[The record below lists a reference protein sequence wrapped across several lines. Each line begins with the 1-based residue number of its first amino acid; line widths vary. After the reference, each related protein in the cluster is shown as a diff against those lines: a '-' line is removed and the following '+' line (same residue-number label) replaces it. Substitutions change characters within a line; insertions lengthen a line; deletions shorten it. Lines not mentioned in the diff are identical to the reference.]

1 VNFLYFSN
9 YYNNLTESVQGLKT
23 HKIRLNSL
31 PQKIKSHESTKGVIL
46 HTEITNI
53 GGIQIM
59 QNTLILVGITL
70 VIIMGIT
77 MTTFMFRIN
86 RYIRDMNKT
95 LAHQYNLIVKI
106 QSVLKNKSATNAVA
120 ENAEMIYQDLLQNLI
135 PIMAAI
141 DVMPRNTS
149 EHPLWRALGGIMD
162 EYAKNPFA
170 LEKLRRCIK
179 LDSEIARS
187 IDNYMRRAD
196 AFLVHLNST
205 EPDGILSATF
215 TDGLLGQSLTF
226 FAQAKQLA
234 TQEH

>member
-1 VNFLYFSN
+1 MLDILLIVG
-9 YYNNLTESVQGLKT
+9 V
-23 HKIRLNSL
+23 
-31 PQKIKSHESTKGVIL
+31 GVIL
-46 HTEITNI
+46 L
-53 GGIQIM
+53 IQ
-59 QNTLILVGITL
+59 LILLYSMYKTSTNV
-70 VIIMGIT
+70 
-77 MTTFMFRIN
+77 
-86 RYIRDMNKT
+86 RDLSKT
-95 LAHQYNLIVKI
+95 LTHQYNLIVKI

-141 DVMPRNTS
+141 DVMPRNTN

-179 LDSEIARS
+179 LDSEVARS
-187 IDNYMRRAD
+187 VDNYMNRAD
-196 AFLVHLNST
+196 GFLNHLT
-205 EPDGILSATF
+205 TTDPDGILAATF

-234 TQEH
+234 AQTDE